1 MSEETAIQLLSV
13 DESSPDLTSDQLEG
27 AASTEA
33 ETSIAAAQT
42 SDSNQSQGSN
52 GRNVVHSAI
61 TTDLSRLEYD
71 RQANMPDP
79 KESMS

>member
-42 SDSNQSQGSN
+42 SDSNQSRKLNFSY
-52 GRNVVHSAI
+52 H
-61 TTDLSRLEYD
+61 LSLGLQSHQYG
-71 RQANMPDP
+71 
-79 KESMS
+79 